1 MFAPRRI
8 GKGGEFL
15 ELAAAPLAHR
25 IGERIV
31 MVAEEQERRHA
42 CALLA
47 HEQQRDL
54 RSEHLQRNRS
64 FERAGIA
71 QHGEALAEGAVS
83 DLIVILQKEHEGGRR
98 KIRARRA
105 ARLAVT
111 MLRRLA
117 LIDEAFRQAPG
128 ELAGRIVDV
137 IDIIALVLSGEQN
150 VQHVM
155 GIVVPLGVEIAAQV
169 ACDIAVVL
177 EHEMNMASGSRRWR
191 GPALP
196 SRRANPLR

>member
-1 MFAPRRI
+1 MAQREEPAIEIDPGLAAMRVGPGHGAFEGRRGVGIGDYFAPRRI
-8 GKGGEFL
+8 GKGGECL
-15 ELAAAPLAHR
+15 ELAAAALAHR

-47 HEQQRDL
+47 HEHERDL

-111 MLRRLA
+111 ML
-117 LIDEAFRQAPG
+117 
-128 ELAGRIVDV
+128 
-137 IDIIALVLSGEQN
+137 
-150 VQHVM
+150 
-155 GIVVPLGVEIAAQV
+155 
-169 ACDIAVVL
+169 
-177 EHEMNMASGSRRWR
+177 
-191 GPALP
+191 
-196 SRRANPLR
+196 